1 MTAYADASFTVALFA
16 LEDHQWRRAWKW
28 WRGAGLCQ
36 VMVSRLTLLE
46 TENAF
51 HRLRVDHQLTATE
64 LQSALNGLSRARM
77 EGLLVRR
84 ETPAHRLYPEAH
96 RLVTHHSARASYGA
110 LDIMH
115 VAAAIILRAD
125 TFLTFDK
132 RQAELARA
140 AGLRTAPDAACL
152 PPPRSS

>member
-1 MTAYADASFTVALFA
+1 MIAYADTSFIVALFA
-16 LEDHQWRRAWKW
+16 GEAGQWSNAWKW
-28 WRGAGLCQ
+28 WHAAGLCQ

-46 TENAF
+46 AENAF
-51 HRLRVDHQLTATE
+51 HSLRLDRKLTGTE
-64 LQSALNGLSRARM
+64 FQEAQHGLLMARP

-84 ETPAHRLYPEAH
+84 ETPAQRLYPEAH

-132 RQAELARA
+132 SQATLARA
-140 AGLRTAPDAACL
+140 AGLRTAPAA
-152 PPPRSS
+152 S